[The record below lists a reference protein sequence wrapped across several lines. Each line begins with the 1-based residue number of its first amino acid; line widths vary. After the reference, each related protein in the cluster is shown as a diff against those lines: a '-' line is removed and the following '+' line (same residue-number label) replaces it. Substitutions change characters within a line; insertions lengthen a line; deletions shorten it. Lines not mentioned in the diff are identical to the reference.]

1 MVIGSQDNTTLKK
14 MVQRQFGD
22 RSVLQLLVLVWS
34 KVAELCSTSNNIRL
48 HMEAAKLLPDPNQS

>member
-1 MVIGSQDNTTLKK
+1 MVIGSQDNTTFKK

-34 KVAELCSTSNNIRL
+34 KAAELCSMSNNIRL